1 MSKITSKYEDKR
13 AREELDKRTNETA
26 DRYMCWDVDH
36 HIFGLHFAAR
46 HTTQCTHAACT
57 IQRACRRAIACDW
70 GMPSLIDAKD
80 AEDASSAPWLGLPGS
95 EHDSHN
101 GHCRYRNQCLHADYM
116 PVGGYCAVFSLTPA
130 QSVIS
135 VGDSTLFMPWPML
148 TQSWV
153 NTPP

>member
-36 HIFGLHFAAR
+36 HIFGLLFAAR
-46 HTTQCTHAACT
+46 HTTQCTHAAWT

-80 AEDASSAPWLGLPGS
+80 AEDASSAPWLGVPGS

-101 GHCRYRNQCLHADYM
+101 GHCRDRNQRVLCG
-116 PVGGYCAVFSLTPA
+116 GGYCAVFSLTPA

-135 VGDSTLFMPWPML
+135 VGDSTLFYGG
-148 TQSWV
+148 QGV
-153 NTPP
+153 A

>member
-1 MSKITSKYEDKR
+1 MSKTTSKYADKR
-13 AREELDKRTNETA
+13 AREEPDMWTNETA

-36 HIFGLHFAAR
+36 HIFGLHFSAR

-57 IQRACRRAIACDW
+57 IQRACRRAIARDW

-80 AEDASSAPWLGLPGS
+80 AEDASSASWLGLPGS

-101 GHCRYRNQCLHADYM
+101 GHCRYRNQCPHADYM
-116 PVGGYCAVFSLTPA
+116 PMETQLCSMVARESLE
-130 QSVIS
+130 S
-135 VGDSTLFMPWPML
+135 PWPMMPHAML